1 MAKQGAAKYQWQIM
15 QSIGL
20 GDDEINKFADP
31 QYWLEYF
38 PPHCMQDLKHMGL
51 KVPS

>member
-20 GDDEINKFADP
+20 GDDEIKKFA
-31 QYWLEYF
+31 EIGRA
-38 PPHCMQDLKHMGL
+38 H
-51 KVPS
+51 V